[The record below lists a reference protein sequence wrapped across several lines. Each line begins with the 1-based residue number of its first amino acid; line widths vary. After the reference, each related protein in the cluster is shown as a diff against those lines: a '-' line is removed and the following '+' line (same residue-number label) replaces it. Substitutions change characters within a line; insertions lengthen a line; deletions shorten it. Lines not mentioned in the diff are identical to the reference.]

1 MPLPNA
7 LTVKHTRTYQGL
19 PLVHF
24 TNFPGP
30 DPELTPAQV
39 RALAESLLAVA
50 TEAEAL
56 APSINDYRPVVL
68 RNYSVGG

>member
-7 LTVKHTRTYQGL
+7 LTVKHCRTYQGL

-24 TNFPGP
+24 TNLPGP

-56 APSINDYRPVVL
+56 APCITDKRPVVL